1 MYILES
7 TDTDISLP
15 RKTTSER
22 RPEFR
27 HFNKKTNKKTVRTG
41 SILLLILNPAPRE
54 PKCFSAPYWI
64 EDETLYSS
72 YEWQR

>member
-22 RPEFR
+22 RPEFH
-27 HFNKKTNKKTVRTG
+27 HFNKKKKKKTVRTG